1 MINCIIVGLGGFAG
15 AVLRYLVGLVSLGAQ
30 NGFPFKTLLV
40 NIAGSFAIGLVVAA
54 GIKKEWNPKLV
65 LFLKTG
71 ICGGF
76 TTFSS
81 FALETTQ
88 LAQRGTPLLAALYI
102 ALSLIGGLAAV
113 YAGLCVGRVV
123 KA

>member
-1 MINCIIVGLGGFAG
+1 MIVGLGGFAG
-15 AVLRYLVGLVSLGAQ
+15 AALRYLVGLVPLGAQ

-81 FALETTQ
+81 FALETSQ
-88 LAQRGTPLLAALYI
+88 LAQRETPLLAALYI

-123 KA
+123 NA